1 MALEFWLNVHPSL
14 FVGKKPLAVIID
26 GEEIPATTWRKV
38 YKIILQHCI
47 QDPVRHKLLMS
58 LRGRIAGQQRVF
70 ISASPDKMSC
80 PLEICE
86 GLYAE
91 VHYGSQTLMHILTE
105 RVLKPL
111 NYDFSNIKIMLK

>member
-1 MALEFWLNVHPSL
+1 MALEIWLNVHPSL

-26 GEEIPATTWRKV
+26 GKGIPATTWRMV
-38 YKIILQHCI
+38 YKVILQHCI
-47 QDPVRHKLLMS
+47 QDPIRHELLMS

-70 ISASPDKMSC
+70 ISASPDKMTR
-80 PLEICE
+80 PLEISE

-111 NYDFSNIKIMLK
+111 NYDFSNIKLMLK